1 MAPYYP
7 NLVLLAGMKLSL
19 EETAIR
25 NKVLYT
31 LVMEIIS
38 EQNAEEVPTLE
49 VRNTLPTCPPL
60 IFMKVTEAK
69 KEADNMLTNKTAKR
83 RVAPFT
89 KLLEIASKNDTETLF
104 EMAPKKISA
113 TINALTAAAAGVKIE
128 SWDPRKLA
136 AIEEKLS
143 LSYRHLASV
152 LQVRRNQ

>member
-7 NLVLLAGMKLSL
+7 NLLLLVGMKLSL

-60 IFMKVTEAK
+60 IFIKVTKAK
-69 KEADNMLTNKTAKR
+69 KEADSMLTNKTAKR
-83 RVAPFT
+83 RALGTIHKVAGNFIKT
-89 KLLEIASKNDTETLF
+89 
-104 EMAPKKISA
+104 
-113 TINALTAAAAGVKIE
+113 
-128 SWDPRKLA
+128 
-136 AIEEKLS
+136 
-143 LSYRHLASV
+143 
-152 LQVRRNQ
+152 